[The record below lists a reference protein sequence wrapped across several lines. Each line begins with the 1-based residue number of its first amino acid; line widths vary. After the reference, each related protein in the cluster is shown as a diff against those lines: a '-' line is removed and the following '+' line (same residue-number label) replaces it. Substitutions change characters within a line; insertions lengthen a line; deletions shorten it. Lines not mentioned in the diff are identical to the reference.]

1 MKERLCSRRSK
12 KTSGLI
18 FTEAINQ
25 FLKKKTLL
33 KAALDDDVTGIIS
46 DVLFQTLTLCN
57 FIKY

>member
-18 FTEAINQ
+18 FTETIKQ
-25 FLKKKTLL
+25 FLKKTLL

-46 DVLFQTLTLCN
+46 DVLFQMLTLCD